1 MANSNSPIA
10 PAVLGC
16 AGLTLSADEK
26 SFFRDANPLGF
37 ILFARNC
44 ETPDQVRALVNALR
58 DSVGRTE
65 APVFIDQEG
74 GRVAR
79 LTPPHWRAAPAPAVF
94 AAMAERSL
102 ERAIEAAKLNAHMMA
117 TELLELGITVDCTPV
132 LDLPQPGADPIIGD
146 RALGVDPK
154 MISLLGCAVC
164 DGMMAGGVLP
174 VIKHIPGHGR
184 ATADSHK
191 VLPIVE
197 TDLDE
202 LRKSDFAPFR
212 VLQNMP
218 WAMTAHVQYTCLDSQ
233 SPATTSKTI
242 INDIIRG
249 EIGYRGVLLS
259 DDLAMKALSGTMSE
273 RTTASLDAGC
283 DIALHCN
290 GERPEMEAIMNVC
303 GEMSLET
310 IQRLQYA
317 ESFRKTAT
325 PLDLN
330 DAEAKLK
337 QLMEIFRGF

>member
-1 MANSNSPIA
+1 MADTKSAIA

-44 ETPDQVRALVNALR
+44 DAPDQVHGLVDALR
-58 DSVGRTE
+58 DSVGRTD
-65 APVFIDQEG
+65 APVLIDQEG

-79 LTPPHWRAAPAPAVF
+79 LTPPHWRQAPAPAVF
-94 AAMAERSL
+94 AAMAEQSRD
-102 ERAIEAAKLNAHMMA
+102 RALEAAKLNAHMMA
-117 TELLELGITVDCTPV
+117 TELLALGITVDCTPV
-132 LDLPQPGADPIIGD
+132 LDLPQPGADPIIGN
-146 RALGVDPK
+146 RALGVDTK
-154 MISLLGCAVC
+154 IISLLGRAVC

-191 VLPIVE
+191 ALPIVE

-202 LRKSDFAPFR
+202 LRKTDFVPFQALR
-212 VLQNMP
+212 DMP
-218 WAMTAHVQYTCLDSQ
+218 WAMTAHVQYTCLDSEL
-233 SPATTSKTI
+233 PATTSKTI

-249 EIGYRGVLLS
+249 EIGYQGVLLS
-259 DDLAMKALSGTMSE
+259 DDLSMKALSGDMRE

-290 GERPEMEAIMNVC
+290 GERPEMEAIINAC
-303 GEMSLET
+303 GKMRPET
-310 IQRLQYA
+310 TQRLQYA
-317 ESFRKTAT
+317 ESFRKAAA
-325 PLDLN
+325 PLDLK

-337 QLMEIFRGF
+337 QLMKA